1 MVGMV
6 GAGRAYGLP
15 FSGQSHEILPE
26 GKPMKILIATDGS
39 KFSQA
44 AVEKACELITD
55 PNETEIK
62 IVSVFSVPTIATEP
76 FMPAPDYYGEM
87 TRSGRVARRGL
98 CEYCAGDNREPTS
111 EHRSYGSGS
120 YGASRTDDRRDRRR
134 VEARHDSGGLA
145 WPRLLG
151 ASFAWFCVGC
161 GGASRA
167 VFRAGG
173 TNCLTGKAGIAPAE

>member
-39 KFSQA
+39 RFSQA
-44 AVEKACELITD
+44 AVEKACEIITD

-87 TRSGRVARRGL
+87 TRSGRSLAEGYVNTARATIESRHPNIALTEVAVMGLPGQMIVEIAEEWKPDMIVVGSHGRGFW
-98 CEYCAGDNREPTS
+98 
-111 EHRSYGSGS
+111 
-120 YGASRTDDRRDRRR
+120 
-134 VEARHDSGGLA
+134 ARA
-145 WPRLLG
+145 LLG
-151 ASFAWFCVGC
+151 SV
-161 GGASRA
+161 SDA
-167 VFRAGG
+167 VVHH
-173 TNCLTGKAGIAPAE
+173 APCSVLVVRTA